1 MSFDGACIYSFG
13 KDDGLGRCYNYA
25 PGASNSGWSIEI
37 IHSGGDAW
45 IGEYVAFLKT
55 VTFSLHYHLQSL
67 GSKMFKNIVF

>member
-1 MSFDGACIYSFG
+1 MALSLTLPENNFKVLSIFSEGACIYSFG

-45 IGEYVAFLKT
+45 IGE
-55 VTFSLHYHLQSL
+55 
-67 GSKMFKNIVF
+67 